1 MDPLTPSQTHTAPD
15 ARPAAPKP
23 FWARNEHALIGAVS
37 MLAFLAFWE
46 AAVALEWVNPLFTS
60 SPSRIGR
67 AGYEM
72 FADGSIYPH
81 LAVSGYEF
89 LVGYGMAIVIGVP
102 LGILMGWYGRINA
115 VLDPFVSALY
125 ATPRIALLPLLMI
138 WFGIGLMSK
147 IAIVF
152 LGAIFPILVNTIT
165 GVRTLHADF
174 VKVAR
179 SFGASDRQIFLTV
192 ALPSSVPLLLTGLRL
207 GLGHALVGIVV
218 GEMYG
223 ATHGLGFLIA
233 TSGARFQTDKLM
245 VGILL
250 IAATAAALVAAA
262 SSATAQD
269 WPTRPLTMVV
279 PFAAGA
285 SSDILGRILAPR
297 IAEHLG
303 KPVIVE
309 NVGGAGGMNGAA
321 RVAKAPPDGYQFLVG
336 STGTLAIN
344 QTLYKNPPYNAA
356 TDFAPV
362 AFIAD
367 QPIVLL
373 ARNDLPVG
381 NLAAFIGYVRA
392 NQAKLQFA
400 SSGAGTTPHLG
411 CLMLHAAIG
420 VNVTHIPYRGA
431 ALAIQ
436 DMIAGQTDYQC
447 TVLSPALPQIEGKLV
462 KPLALLSRNRSPSL
476 PTLATA
482 HEQGGSPN
490 STCRPG
496 TP

>member
-1 MDPLTPSQTHTAPD
+1 MDALTPSQTHTATD

-60 SPSRIGR
+60 SPSRIAR

-165 GVRTLHADF
+165 GVRTLNADF
-174 VKVAR
+174 VKVSR
-179 SFGASDRQIFLTV
+179 SFGANDRQIFLTV

-245 VGILL
+245 VGIIL
-250 IAATAAALVAAA
+250 IAAAGVAL
-262 SSATAQD
+262 TELLRLIERRFER
-269 WPTRPLTMVV
+269 WRPSV
-279 PFAAGA
+279 GA
-285 SSDILGRILAPR
+285 
-297 IAEHLG
+297 
-303 KPVIVE
+303 
-309 NVGGAGGMNGAA
+309 
-321 RVAKAPPDGYQFLVG
+321 
-336 STGTLAIN
+336 
-344 QTLYKNPPYNAA
+344 
-356 TDFAPV
+356 
-362 AFIAD
+362 
-367 QPIVLL
+367 
-373 ARNDLPVG
+373 
-381 NLAAFIGYVRA
+381 
-392 NQAKLQFA
+392 
-400 SSGAGTTPHLG
+400 
-411 CLMLHAAIG
+411 
-420 VNVTHIPYRGA
+420 
-431 ALAIQ
+431 
-436 DMIAGQTDYQC
+436 
-447 TVLSPALPQIEGKLV
+447 
-462 KPLALLSRNRSPSL
+462 
-476 PTLATA
+476 
-482 HEQGGSPN
+482 
-490 STCRPG
+490 
-496 TP
+496 